1 MKVLIVGPTYRIP
14 CGWTTMDA
22 RHDVMAD
29 LAPLT
34 LSTLKALT
42 PAPIQVDLWDEP
54 VSGQITDDTV
64 FDCDYDFVGV
74 TGYSGHI
81 DHAIRIASV
90 FRKRGVLTGVGGP
103 GVSVHPRAYRD
114 HFDVLFI
121 GEAEDTWP
129 EFLRDLERGE
139 PRREYRQ
146 ITKPSLEDSPAP
158 DWDGLDCG
166 SYAMGTVQTTRGC
179 PFDCDFCDVIYLFGR
194 RMRHKPVERVLA
206 EIRELSRR
214 GFRTAFI
221 TDDEFV
227 GDRRYTKEL
236 LRGMRDLAREL
247 EHPLA
252 FSTQATTNASKDPE
266 LLELAADAG
275 MAVLFIGI
283 ESINPTTLKNIN
295 KMQNLN
301 KDLIAEA
308 HRMMNYGIA
317 LRGNTIVGFDEDDTS
332 TFGRL
337 FEFHQTGCFPIPA
350 LTILQAPHGTP
361 LWRKMVERGQ
371 VVTEAG
377 AFERG
382 RFSDQFDG
390 YYFNT
395 IPKLMTR
402 VELMEGYRDLYMD
415 LFRWE
420 NIGIRNAG
428 WMRLLRRPPE
438 IPEPRYSDRGR
449 RQLLDDLDRRRLLD
463 VQARRTIDELTEI
476 CREEAPSL
484 WHRLTI
490 LITMQAH
497 IRRLL
502 SSQMVPSLN
511 HQVERERSGAYKP
524 TAVIFKAPVPS
535 AFRQELHT
543 LLPPVYRR
551 LHRNLTD
558 PEQLH
563 PAITRVFI
571 DFLVR
576 WGSEFERAEEH
587 HVEFLLELADKLC
600 AELNGVPPEE
610 FVAEEPVL
618 SEVRNGTILMA
629 REDVLH
635 NLDLELGFAP
645 DEDLVH
651 LGATGSR
658 GMAAGSDAGVC

>member
-1 MKVLIVGPTYRIP
+1 MNVLIVGPEYRIP

-22 RHDVMAD
+22 RHEVVAD

-42 PAPIQVDLWDEP
+42 PGHVHVDLWDEP
-54 VSGQITDDTV
+54 VKGRITDETV
-64 FDCDYDFVGV
+64 FDRDYDFVGV

-103 GVSVHPRAYRD
+103 GVSVHPRSYRE

-121 GEAEDTWP
+121 GESEETWP
-129 EFLRDLERGE
+129 EFLSDLAAGEHRD
-139 PRREYRQ
+139 EYRQ

-158 DWDGLDCG
+158 DWDGIDC
-166 SYAMGTVQTTRGC
+166 SAYAMGTVQTTRGC

-194 RMRHKPVERVLA
+194 KMRHKPVERVLD
-206 EIRELSRR
+206 EIRELARR

-236 LRGMRDLAREL
+236 LRGMRDLNREL
-247 EHPLA
+247 EHTIS

-266 LLELAADAG
+266 LLELAADGG
-275 MAVLFIGI
+275 MTVLFIGI
-283 ESINPTTLKNIN
+283 ESINPETLKNIN
-295 KMQNLN
+295 KKQNLN
-301 KDLIAEA
+301 KDLVAEA
-308 HRMMNYGIA
+308 HRMMSYGIA
-317 LRGNTIVGFDEDDTS
+317 LRGNTIIGFDEDDSS

-337 FEFHQTGCFPIPA
+337 FEFHQTASIPVPA

-382 RFSDQFDG
+382 RFTDNLDG

-395 IPKLMTR
+395 IPRLMTR
-402 VELMEGYRDLYMD
+402 VELMEGYRDLYVD
-415 LFRWE
+415 LFRWK
-420 NIGIRNAG
+420 NIKKRNTG
-428 WMRLLRRPPE
+428 WMKLLERPPQ
-438 IPEPRYSDRGR
+438 IPEPQFSDRSR
-449 RQLLDDLDRRRLLD
+449 RDLIDNLERRSLLNDR
-463 VQARRTIDELTEI
+463 ARHAIDELTDV
-476 CREEAPSL
+476 CREVAPSL

-490 LITMQAH
+490 LLTMQAH

-502 SSQMVPSLN
+502 SHQMVPSLA
-511 HQVERERSGAYKP
+511 HQIELESSGSYEP
-524 TAVIFKAPVPS
+524 TALSFKAPVPL
-535 AFRQELHT
+535 AFRRELRS

-551 LHRNLTD
+551 LHRNLDD
-558 PEQLH
+558 PDQLH
-563 PAITRVFI
+563 PAITRVFV

-576 WGSEFERAEEH
+576 WGAEFDKPEEYH
-587 HVEFLLELADKLC
+587 LEFLNELSDKVC
-600 AELNGVPPEE
+600 AEINGVPPEQFE
-610 FVAEEPVL
+610 AAEPDPRA
-618 SEVRNGTILMA
+618 VRLGAIMMC
-629 REDVLH
+629 REDILH
-635 NLDLELGFAP
+635 DLDLELGFAP
-645 DEDLVH
+645 DVDLVTIGSSAPAH
-651 LGATGSR
+651 GAPATDPG
-658 GMAAGSDAGVC
+658 AC